1 MRGEELNRN
10 SSIEFGKEKIRRE
23 RVTTAEQ
30 IGNSAKR
37 ASREAIPWV
46 IWLARLGYAAKGT
59 VYIIIGALAFQ
70 AAIGT
75 GGETTDQ
82 KGALQ
87 QIAQEPFGQVLLAI
101 VAVGLFGYAIWRFV
115 QSWLDPDNEGS
126 DATAIVK
133 RIGWAI
139 SGIIYAAFG
148 VSAIS
153 ILIGAGGGGSSADDL
168 TAMLMSQP
176 FGIWLVGIVG
186 AIVVGVGLYQ
196 FYRAYKA
203 KFQNK
208 LKLHEMSVTEM
219 KWAKRLGRLGFSARG
234 VVYTLIGIFLVQAA
248 IRSNPDQAGGIGEAL
263 STLAQQPYG
272 PYLLGIVA
280 LGLIASGAFAFVQAR
295 YRRIFIS

>member
-1 MRGEELNRN
+1 M
-10 SSIEFGKEKIRRE
+10 
-23 RVTTAEQ
+23 TTAEQ